1 MSAPPNPPE
10 DPPKGPPREPPRDP
24 PFNPLGEIRRR
35 APSRNLLGGPLEPCS
50 REPLTGFYRN
60 GCCDTGVEDLGSHT
74 VCVVLT
80 AEFLA
85 FSKVRGND
93 LSTPRPE
100 FRFAGLKPGDRWC
113 LCASRWREAWEAGAA
128 PKVVLAATHR
138 EALLQ
143 APLEDFLALAADPPA
158 EKDGKRGEGGDGPGR
173 DQDDETR

>member
-1 MSAPPNPPE
+1 MSR
-10 DPPKGPPREPPRDP
+10 PPKPPAEPPSRPPSDP
-24 PFNPLGEIRRR
+24 AIVIRRR
-35 APSRNLLGGPLEPCS
+35 APSRNILGGALESCS

-85 FSKVRGND
+85 FSKSRGND

-113 LCASRWREAWEAGAA
+113 LCASRWREAYEAGAA

-143 APLEDFLALAADPPA
+143 APLETFLALAVDPPQN
-158 EKDGKRGEGGDGPGR
+158 RTPGR
-173 DQDDETR
+173 PSDDETR